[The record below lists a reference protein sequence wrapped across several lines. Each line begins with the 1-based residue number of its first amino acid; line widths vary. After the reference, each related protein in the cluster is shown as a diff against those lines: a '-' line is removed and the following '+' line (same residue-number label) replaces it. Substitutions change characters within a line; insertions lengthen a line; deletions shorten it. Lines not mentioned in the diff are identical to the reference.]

1 MSGSAL
7 RREVFVV
14 SSGKHDQAE
23 VRSRRSHAG
32 AADIPCISANWQ
44 HRGSA
49 TASPL
54 SELWV
59 APCHSSMWREA

>member
-23 VRSRRSHAG
+23 VRSRRSHMPEWQIFRAYLRIG
-32 AADIPCISANWQ
+32 SIAAQ
-44 HRGSA
+44 R
-49 TASPL
+49 L
-54 SELWV
+54 
-59 APCHSSMWREA
+59 APH